1 LIVFSSFKAHALSL
15 PSANELIDEIPLC
28 DPLALHSVCEHVSN
42 TLARELRADLE
53 AVLSKTPV
61 DATYEYSARAVAQRA
76 LVNKIF
82 GYLSRLSDPNIEA
95 KLLERM
101 RTATN
106 MTDEISALASLDYDC
121 PSRSVAMQEFFD
133 KWKSNPLVLL
143 KWLSLS
149 AASNLPGNVE
159 NVRHIASSDA
169 FKITN
174 PNCCYSLFGGFA
186 SSSVNYHAADGSGY
200 AYLADVV
207 LQLDKINHQVASRIV
222 SKFTS
227 YKQYDI
233 GRQAAI
239 KAQLQRIV
247 DTPDLSP
254 NVFEVA
260 NACLTK

>member
-1 LIVFSSFKAHALSL
+1 M
-15 PSANELIDEIPLC
+15 
-28 DPLALHSVCEHVSN
+28 CEHVST
-42 TLARELRADLE
+42 TLAHELRADFE
-53 AVLSKTPV
+53 AVLAKTPV

-76 LVNKIF
+76 LVNKIY
-82 GYLSRLSDPNIEA
+82 GYLSRLADPAVEA
-95 KLLERM
+95 TLLNRM

-106 MTDEISALASLDYDC
+106 MTDEIAALASLDYDC

-143 KWLSLS
+143 KWLTLS

-159 NVRHIASSDA
+159 NVRRIAGSDA

-227 YKQYDI
+227 FKQYDVS
-233 GRQAAI
+233 RQEAI
-239 KAQLQRIV
+239 RAQLQRIV

-254 NVFEVA
+254 NVYEVA
-260 NACLTK
+260 HACLSK